1 MIIGSN
7 TWFDSRMI
15 NMIMRGNGL
24 PLIILSKNGQHHYKS
39 RMKFTVCYY
48 EQIYYKM
55 KQCAP
60 FRLESRARRDPNDR
74 RKNKNRQFPNPL
86 SIKQL
91 RIVAPS
97 LNRSLVF
104 SSTSVSTTSEQS
116 SHGQNKSNTIFQ
128 CGSLN
133 FNNVQIHCEKQKLA
147 NISAQ
152 CVQRR
157 KVDDTKYNT
166 LSTLLTAVL
175 KETLPCQNR

>member
-1 MIIGSN
+1 MLMHSSI
-7 TWFDSRMI
+7 F
-15 NMIMRGNGL
+15 
-24 PLIILSKNGQHHYKS
+24 PLNILSESGLCHYKS
-39 RMKFTVCYY
+39 RMRLTMFQF
-48 EQIYYKM
+48 EQIHKM
-55 KQCAP
+55 KQCGP
-60 FRLESRARRDPNDR
+60 FRLVFRARDPNDQ
-74 RKNKNRQFPNPL
+74 RKNKNREFPNPL

-91 RIVAPS
+91 SIVALS

-104 SSTSVSTTSEQS
+104 SSTPVSTTSEQS

-147 NISAQ
+147 NISAH

-166 LSTLLTAVL
+166 LSTLVTAVL